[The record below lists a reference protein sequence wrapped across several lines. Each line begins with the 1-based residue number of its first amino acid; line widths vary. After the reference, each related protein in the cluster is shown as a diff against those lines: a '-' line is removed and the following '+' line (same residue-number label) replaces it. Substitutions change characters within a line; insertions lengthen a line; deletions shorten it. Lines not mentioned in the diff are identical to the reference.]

1 MFPFRSLIG
10 IGCTIGRSRWMRMSS
25 SGSCQILRNLRGCGT
40 GRSRCGAVSS
50 FGVLGFGYRLPLP
63 LHPSDPAPTS
73 VCIMRAFF
81 GKHLSRLRNTLSCV
95 RPGSSTDAEPALHYV
110 CVSVRRS
117 LVPLLLA
124 HDERPGGYGRV
135 LVSVAKA
142 PCHRT
147 VSRRITRFGLPQW
160 RVALGVAR
168 MKGSVVACTS
178 ILITLRVLLNVEQNM
193 YTTSSRSDLSES
205 RRTGRNGV
213 EHASLSAIPRGR
225 DVAYDVD

>member
-1 MFPFRSLIG
+1 M
-10 IGCTIGRSRWMRMSS
+10 
-25 SGSCQILRNLRGCGT
+25 
-40 GRSRCGAVSS
+40 
-50 FGVLGFGYRLPLP
+50 
-63 LHPSDPAPTS
+63 
-73 VCIMRAFF
+73 
-81 GKHLSRLRNTLSCV
+81 
-95 RPGSSTDAEPALHYV
+95 
-110 CVSVRRS
+110 RRS

-124 HDERPGGYGRV
+124 HDERPGRAWLCFGECGKGT
-135 LVSVAKA
+135 LPSD
-142 PCHRT
+142 HLT
-147 VSRRITRFGLPQW
+147 EDISRRITRFGLPQW